1 MLNETVFLVVDRGV
15 LNLRNTNITKLRDS
29 NVEYEKTNEIDFYRD
44 FCINS
49 SKVVLGNGTL
59 LLDVVNIL
67 TDSPGTNSIV
77 VVNKG
82 TANIVNSSFETKKE
96 FSGGFIAY
104 YLGSISAEN
113 VTIIKMNF
121 FFNH

>member
-1 MLNETVFLVVDRGV
+1 MLNMKRPMKQVF
-15 LNLRNTNITKLRDS
+15 T
-29 NVEYEKTNEIDFYRD
+29 EILDE
-44 FCINS
+44 CVI
-49 SKVVLGNGTL
+49 VVLGNGIL
-59 LLDVVNIL
+59 LLNRVNIL
-67 TDSPGTNSIV
+67 TDSPGANSIV
-77 VVNKG
+77 VVNEG

-104 YLGSISAEN
+104 YLGSFSVEN